1 MSVFNNK
8 LAALVMIS
16 VSTVG
21 FSSQAFAEDYQKLL
35 NMCIACHGV
44 DGSNDFTSIPNL
56 KGQNVQ
62 YMVGQLKN
70 FKADKRQDKTMSK
83 VAKLLTEQQMQAMAV
98 YFNTGKEQD

>member
-1 MSVFNNK
+1 MSVKKNK
-8 LAALVMIS
+8 LAAFVVLSASMA
-16 VSTVG
+16 G
-21 FSSQAFAEDYQKLL
+21 FNSQAFAEDDQKLL

-44 DGSNDFTSIPNL
+44 DGSNDFASIPNL

-70 FKADKRQDKTMSK
+70 FKTDKRQDKTMSK
-83 VAKLLTEQQMQAMAV
+83 VAKLLTEEQMQAMAV

>member
-1 MSVFNNK
+1 MSVINNK
-8 LAALVMIS
+8 LAALVVLSAS
-16 VSTVG
+16 VLG
-21 FSSQAFAEDYQKLL
+21 FSSQAVAENYQQLL

-44 DGSNDFTSIPNL
+44 DGSNEFDSIPNL
-56 KGQNVQ
+56 KGQNSA

-83 VAKLLTEQQMQAMAV
+83 VAKLLTEEQMQAMAV